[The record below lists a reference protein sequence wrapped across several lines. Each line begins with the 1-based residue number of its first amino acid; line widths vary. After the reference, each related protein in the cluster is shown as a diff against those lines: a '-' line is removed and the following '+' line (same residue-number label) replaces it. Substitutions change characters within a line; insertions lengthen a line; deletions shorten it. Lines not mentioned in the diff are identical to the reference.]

1 MNPPARPA
9 PANDALLTPEGVSKA
24 VTAAQAELEL
34 VAADPSLARDP
45 LRSVLT
51 AQVTLLRGMEA
62 VFDGL
67 RTTIKELMTAAE
79 RQRAD
84 VTAFGLQQRTEL
96 VADFAK
102 QHEAALA
109 RTKAEELAHQAQVK
123 AGLIDA
129 AKDALKELLHL
140 DRKHNYLRVFGYVVG
155 PALALLLVGTVFG
168 WYLHGARNVSD
179 VADNV
184 AAIGTAAEQARQNAE
199 TLRAI
204 SDLLV
209 HGMSPTDLAAV
220 VSLHSVVA
228 TSIGL
233 VDGDTVPAPC
243 IAAVPPRVIMVA
255 GKPVKACVIAL
266 RDNAV
271 VQGGDFLINAI
282 AARAQR

>member
-1 MNPPARPA
+1 MDPPARPA

-140 DRKHNYLRVFGYVVG
+140 DRKHNYLRAFGYVVG
-155 PALALLLVGTVFG
+155 PAIALLLVGTGFG
-168 WYLHGARNVSD
+168 WYLRGARNVSD

-228 TSIGL
+228 TSIGR

>member
-1 MNPPARPA
+1 MNPPARPT
-9 PANDALLTPEGVSKA
+9 PANDA
-24 VTAAQAELEL
+24 AAQAELEL
-34 VAADPSLARDP
+34 VAAEPSLARDP

-51 AQVTLLRGMEA
+51 AQVTLLRGIEA

-67 RTTIKELMTAAE
+67 RAIIKDLMTAAE

-96 VADFAK
+96 VTDFTK

-109 RTKAEELAHQAQVK
+109 RTKAQELAHQAQAK

-129 AKDALKELLHL
+129 AKDALKELLRL
-140 DRKHNYLRVFGYVVG
+140 DRRNNYLRVFGFVVG
-155 PALALLLVGTVFG
+155 PAIALPLAGTGFG
-168 WYLHGARNVSD
+168 WYLRGSRDVSD
-179 VADNV
+179 VADHV
-184 AAIGTAAEQARQNAE
+184 AAIGTVAEQTRQNAG

-220 VSLHSVVA
+220 VSHSVVA
-228 TSIGL
+228 TSIGR
-233 VDGDTVPAPC
+233 VDGDTAPAPC

-271 VQGGDFLINAI
+271 VQGGDFLTNAM